1 MSMPIDTRFTLGERL
16 DDSQLTFFKRHGFIH
31 FKGFAKPEE
40 VAALRKDL
48 DQVGK
53 QWIAE
58 GREKINGIPI
68 KYGTD
73 VDGSRMVQRYAFTS
87 QFGKNFHNFVHDKRF
102 DAIKE
107 LIGEDC
113 RVGDRE
119 KDGVV
124 VNHYVNTP
132 GSRYARLGWHTDGL
146 RDIFYG
152 RRPGPM
158 LNVGVYLDDSPRSKG
173 GLRLVPGSHEQN
185 LFRMIFAKPYFVYHR
200 PDRNELC
207 VEAKAGDLTIHDGRL
222 WHRVARAES
231 IGEASRRRIMYV
243 PFLNGPYEPKDANSK
258 TPFYHRL
265 QWVTNSRLRTKK

>member
-1 MSMPIDTRFTLGERL
+1 MTLPIDTRFTLGDRL
-16 DDSQLTFFKRHGFIH
+16 EPAQREFFKCHGFIH
-31 FKGFAKPEE
+31 FKGFATPDE
-40 VAALRKDL
+40 VVDLRQDL
-48 DQVGK
+48 DRVGK
-53 QWIAE
+53 QWLDE
-58 GREKINGIPI
+58 GREKVNGIPI
-68 KYGTD
+68 KYGID
-73 VDGSRMVQRYAFTS
+73 VDGSPMVQRFAFTS
-87 QFGKNFHNFVHDKRF
+87 QFGQSFHEFVHDSRF
-102 DAIKE
+102 DAVKE
-107 LIGEDC
+107 LIGKDC

-185 LFRMIFAKPYFVYHR
+185 LFQMIFAKPYFVYHR
-200 PDRNELC
+200 PDRRELC

-231 IGEASRRRIMYV
+231 VGEASRRRIMYV
-243 PFLNGPYEPKDANSK
+243 PFLNGPYEPKDEHSK

-265 QWVTNSRLRTKK
+265 QWVTSSRMRAKR